1 MNSLAKSAEARIP
14 ALVCAEVRV
23 PARPE
28 HMGRQ
33 EHVGRIWRFAA
44 AKTLSLPPL
53 KKGGHRG
60 VATATK
66 LFLLFAFSLFP
77 LFLHAAELR
86 GTVKNFATGRA
97 IEGASISISALDL
110 SAQTNA
116 RGAFTLSGVPEGRH
130 VVTITKSGYHAQTFE
145 QEIADSR
152 RSVSITVE
160 LKPTESGEHTADYH
174 ADQPRYELPEVTVLT
189 TRAASQSPV
198 TFSNVPRSQIQSAH
212 YGQDTPLLLAELPS
226 VSVYSEGGGGMGY
239 SYLRMRGFGQDRIAV
254 QINGVPLNDA
264 ETHEVFWVDL
274 PDFAADLADL
284 QVQRGVG
291 SSLYG
296 PAAFGGTVNMVTR
309 TPGVGDRPGIR
320 AEAMYGTWN
329 TRRAMVQFQSGRVA
343 DRYGVTGR
351 FTRME
356 TDGYRFGSWAK
367 LWSYYLAGARFTG
380 AHTTRILFY
389 GGPERVHL
397 AYEGISKDYLEGNV
411 TGDSDDD
418 RRFNPFQYAGEV
430 DDFFQPHYELHDEW
444 RLGERATLDNSLYLF
459 RGDGYYD
466 QWRAGVD
473 PNEYFYAGVDTT
485 VTEMNL
491 LRRRNVGETD
501 WGWIPRLALDH
512 RYGTTVGGGELRVH
526 DARHW
531 GTVQW
536 STYLPQNTVPD
547 YSYYDYAIAKRSV
560 SGYVHNLFNLTSH
573 VSALLDLQAVSH
585 SLEMKDDELWGVGWE
600 KTYSSLNPR
609 VGVNWE
615 FLDGDLSALNPS
627 AAVYAN
633 LSFAQREPRPR
644 DVYDPQDFW
653 SLPMNVPHRFA
664 GAEGDYEYT
673 GPSLSPERMQNLEL
687 GTHWQW
693 RRARGT
699 INLYHMTLRDAIV
712 PYGELDNLGVPK
724 SINAKETLHQ
734 GIELIGAW
742 SPLDLL
748 ALSGNLALTDH
759 RFTDHSEYDWALGEM
774 VKRDGN
780 RVGFDPIYIAN
791 ARAEFSK
798 WNGRLAL
805 GVRSVGKQYVDNT
818 QDETTAVPAYT
829 VVALDLMYRLEEI
842 LSLRAL
848 ELRVRVNN
856 LFDLEHE
863 TFGWNYGEPLYFVGA
878 PRAIYLTTSVEL

>member
-1 MNSLAKSAEARIP
+1 L
-14 ALVCAEVRV
+14 
-23 PARPE
+23 
-28 HMGRQ
+28 
-33 EHVGRIWRFAA
+33 
-44 AKTLSLPPL
+44 
-53 KKGGHRG
+53 
-60 VATATK
+60 
-66 LFLLFAFSLFP
+66 LLFVFSLFP
-77 LFLHAAELR
+77 LCLHAAELR
-86 GTVKNFATGRA
+86 GTVKHFATGRA
-97 IEGASISISALDL
+97 IEGASVTISALNL
-110 SAQTNA
+110 QTETDA
-116 RGAFTLSGVPEGRH
+116 RGRFEMKEIPEGRH
-130 VVTITKSGYHAQTFE
+130 VVTITKSGFHAQTFE
-145 QEIADSR
+145 QNFAGERGTA
-152 RSVSITVE
+152 SISIE
-160 LKPTESGEHTADYH
+160 LKPTESGEHTAEYQSE
-174 ADQPRYELPEVTVLT
+174 QPRYELAEVTVLA

-198 TFSNVPRSQIQSAH
+198 TFTNVSRSEIESSH
-212 YGQDTPLLLAELPS
+212 YGQDTPLLLSELPG

-239 SYLRMRGFGQDRIAV
+239 SYLRLRGFGQDRIAV

-274 PDFAADLADL
+274 PDFASDLADL

-309 TPGVGDRPGIR
+309 TPGVGDRAGIR

-380 AHTTRILFY
+380 AHTTKLIFY

-397 AYEGISKDYLEGNV
+397 AYEGISKDYLEGKI
-411 TGDSDDD
+411 TGDKEND

-444 RLGERATLDNSLYLF
+444 RLGENATLDHSLYLF

-485 VTEMNL
+485 VAEMDV

-512 RYGTTVGGGELRVH
+512 RYGSTIVGGELRVH
-526 DARHW
+526 EARHF

-536 STYLPQNTVPD
+536 STYLPQNTAPD
-547 YSYYDYAIAKRSV
+547 YAYYDYEISKRSF
-560 SGYVHNLFNLTSH
+560 SGYVHNLFTLTSR
-573 VSALLDLQAVSH
+573 VNALLDLQAVTH
-585 SLEMKDDELWGVGWE
+585 SLEMKNDELWGVGWE

-609 VGVNWE
+609 VGMNWQ
-615 FLDGDLSALNPS
+615 FLDGDRSALRP
-627 AAVYAN
+627 AASVYAN
-633 LSFAQREPRPR
+633 LSFAEREPRPR
-644 DVYDPQDFW
+644 DVYDPQDYW
-653 SLPMNVPHRFA
+653 SLPLNVPHRFS
-664 GAEGDYEYT
+664 GGERDYEYV
-673 GPSLSPERMQNLEL
+673 GPSLSPERMRNLEL

-693 RRARGT
+693 RRARGA
-699 INLYHMTLRDAIV
+699 INFYHMTLTDAIV

-742 SPLDLL
+742 SPLDALS
-748 ALSGNLALTDH
+748 LSGNLALTDH
-759 RFTDHSEYDWALGEM
+759 RFVDHEEYDWAAGGM
-774 VKRDGN
+774 VQRDGN
-780 RVGFDPIYIAN
+780 RVGFDPIYVAN
-791 ARAEFSK
+791 ARLEISK
-798 WNGRLAL
+798 WNARLAL

-818 QDETTAVPAYT
+818 QDESTAVSAHT
-829 VVALDLMYRLEEI
+829 LFHLDLSYRVENI
-842 LSLRAL
+842 PSARAL
-848 ELRVRVNN
+848 ELRVRANN

-878 PRAIYLTTSVEL
+878 PRAIYVTTSVEL